1 MDRITEWT
9 EYKESRFLSL
19 DPKVGADKITR

>member
-19 DPKVGADKITR
+19 DPKVGPDKITG